1 MQNRIKPWMLF
12 TAAGVF
18 YTWYLASS
26 VLLNCTT
33 WSYTLHDTQWRIFAF
48 FTHFFLDLELFFSL
62 QTIHLPI
69 AFVIYT
75 YVVLVTYK
83 TFTKPQKIV
92 FGLLPVA
99 AILGNLTAMQVG
111 AWLHG

>member
-18 YTWYLASS
+18 YTWYLVSS

-48 FTHFFLDLELFFSL
+48 FTHFFLDLELFFLCKRFICPSPL
-62 QTIHLPI
+62 SSTPMW
-69 AFVIYT
+69 F
-75 YVVLVTYK
+75 
-83 TFTKPQKIV
+83 
-92 FGLLPVA
+92 
-99 AILGNLTAMQVG
+99 
-111 AWLHG
+111 W